1 MRRRICGLAA
11 VILLL
16 AAFSP
21 AGAHAATTKARRT
34 VDVGIQHVDPN
45 KVAELKLNRR
55 EASQEIRQASTATS
69 AAATETAAA
78 VTAASV
84 VGDEKF
90 WLAVDFQEGFLYLK
104 AYTLRAIGNNIEV
117 WVASDEDEVSTDTNF
132 PDGDC
137 RNGERTTI
145 TDEQVAYLV
154 DQFDNNILPK
164 ESETFS
170 VAPDRDGSDA
180 VLPGLVGLPDD
191 YYTGD
196 GDDTVV
202 LVDNVRDENFYDTNN
217 QNGFSYVAGFFSSS
231 YGQFLDRNA
240 MTIDAFDWLHR
251 TGDNPPHEPTSDLCT
266 SAPARPNLY
275 EGTFAHE
282 YQHLLLS
289 YVDPAETIWLNEG
302 LADWAQTLT
311 GYVDTSIPITD
322 LGYDSHVQCFLGW
335 LGVQTDVNPIPR
347 DGGPENSLNLWGDQN
362 DFEWEILCDYGAA
375 YSLMELLADRFG
387 TGFMGDLHQDA
398 ELQGFDSLDALLG
411 AAGSSLDARG
421 ILEQWAS
428 AVALDGVLDD
438 GAHLKGGAKGDFQV
452 STLDA
457 TINWD
462 TEQTYSTPGAPPNG
476 SDYVRLRNG
485 EGTYLTASQITRIA
499 FDGVNQLPPLPI
511 DWVVDPD
518 PPGQAGDPAL
528 YSTDADSRNSVIVR
542 EVEVPAG
549 SPELTF
555 DAAWDLETTFDFG
568 YAQITDDGGETY
580 TSLQCTDTVDDTD
593 PELGNVGPGYGHGF
607 NGFNDNPTFQ
617 PQTCDL
623 TPWAGQTVGLAYR
636 YFSDSNTHGDGF
648 WVDDVMID
656 DALISDGSTLEGWQS
671 ATEFNPV
678 EVEAYTVRL
687 IAYGNGNKAWIGQLS
702 LDEDMNGVL
711 SGGAMRKAIG
721 SKADV
726 VAAIV
731 TYHDSSEEVQQYA
744 PYSLRVNG
752 VVQPGG

>member
-11 VILLL
+11 VIVLLT
-16 AAFSP
+16 AFSP
-21 AGAHAATTKARRT
+21 ATGAHAATRRP
-34 VDVGIQHVDPN
+34 VDVGIQHVEAN
-45 KVAELKLNRR
+45 KAANLKLDRR
-55 EASQEIRQASTATS
+55 EARQETREAATATATS
-69 AAATETAAA
+69 AP
-78 VTAASV
+78 VTAQSA
-84 VGDEKF
+84 VGEEKT
-90 WLAVDFQEGFLYLK
+90 WLAADFVEGSLYFK
-104 AYTLRAIGNNIEV
+104 DYTLRAIGNNIEV
-117 WVASDEDEVSTDTNF
+117 WVASDEDDVSSDTNF

-137 RNGERTTI
+137 RNDERVTV

-170 VAPDRDGSDA
+170 VAPDRDGTNA

-217 QNGFSYVAGFFSSS
+217 SQGFSYVAGFFSSS
-231 YGQFLDRNA
+231 YGLYFDRNA

-251 TGDNPPHEPTSDLCT
+251 TGANPPHEPTTDLCT
-266 SAPARPNLY
+266 SAPARPFLY
-275 EGTFAHE
+275 ESVFAHE
-282 YQHLLLS
+282 YQHLLES
-289 YVDPAETIWLNEG
+289 YADPAETTWVNEG
-302 LADWAQTLT
+302 LSDWAQTLT
-311 GYVDTSIPITD
+311 GYVDPSVPITD
-322 LGYDSHVQCFLGW
+322 LGYDSHIQCFLGW

-375 YSLMELLADRFG
+375 YSMMELLDDRFG
-387 TGFMGDLHQDA
+387 DDFMGELHRDQ
-398 ELQGFDSLDALLG
+398 LTGFDSVESLTGGMSASELVDNW
-411 AAGSSLDARG
+411 AAMA
-421 ILEQWAS
+421 
-428 AVALDGVLDD
+428 ALDSVLDD
-438 GAHLKGGAKGDFQV
+438 GAHLKGGNKADFQV

-457 TINWD
+457 SINWD
-462 TEQTYSTPGAPPNG
+462 TIQTFSTPGAPPNG
-476 SDYVRLRNG
+476 SDFVRLRDG
-485 EGTYLTASQITRIA
+485 EGAYLGASDIDRIS
-499 FDGVNQLPPLPI
+499 FEGVNALPPLPI

-518 PPGQAGDPAL
+518 PPSQAGDPAL
-528 YSTDADSRNSVIVR
+528 YSTDADSANSVIVQ
-542 EVEVPAG
+542 EVDIPAG

-568 YAQITDDGGETY
+568 YAQITADGGETY

-593 PELGNVGPGYGHGF
+593 PELGNVGPGFGQGF
-607 NGFNDNPTFQ
+607 NGFNDAPTFQ

-623 TPWAGQTVGLAYR
+623 TPWAGQTVGLAFR

-656 DALISDGSTLEGWQS
+656 DTLISDGSTLDGWLSGTQ
-671 ATEFNPV
+671 FNPV
-678 EVEAYTVRL
+678 EVEGYTVRL
-687 IAYGNGNKAWIGQLS
+687 VAYGGGNKAWIGQLS

-711 SGGAMRKAIG
+711 TGGALRNAIG
-721 SKADV
+721 FTADV

-731 TYHDSSEEVQQYA
+731 TYHDRSEEVQQYA
-744 PYSLRVNG
+744 PYTLRVNG
-752 VVQPGG
+752 LVQPGG

>member
-1 MRRRICGLAA
+1 MRRRISGLGA

-16 AAFSP
+16 ALFTP
-21 AGAHAATTKARRT
+21 GTGAHAATERAKRT
-34 VDVGIQHVDPN
+34 VDVGVREVTAN
-45 KVAELKLNRR
+45 ETANLKLDAPAAR
-55 EASQEIRQASTATS
+55 QEIREAATATS
-69 AAATETAAA
+69 AP
-78 VTAASV
+78 VTAQST
-84 VGDEKF
+84 VGEEKF
-90 WLAVDFQEGFLYLK
+90 WLAIDFQEGALQLK

-117 WVASDEDEVSTDTNF
+117 WVASDEDEVSSGTDF

-170 VAPDRDGSDA
+170 VAPDRDGSEA
-180 VLPGLVGLPDD
+180 ALPGLVGLPAD

-231 YGQFLDRNA
+231 YGLYLDRNA

-251 TGDNPPHEPTSDLCT
+251 TGDNPPHEPTNDLCT

-289 YVDPAETIWLNEG
+289 YVDPAETTWLNEG

-375 YSLMELLADRFG
+375 YTMMELLADRFG
-387 TGFMGDLHQDA
+387 EGFMGDLHQDA
-398 ELQGFDSLDALLG
+398 EFQGFESLDALLD
-411 AAGSSLDARG
+411 AHGSSLDARG
-421 ILEQWAS
+421 LVDQWAS

-438 GAHLKGGAKGDFQV
+438 GAHLKGGTKSDFQV

-457 TINWD
+457 SINWD
-462 TEQTYSTPGAPPNG
+462 TIQTFSTAGAPPNG
-476 SDYVRLRNG
+476 SDYVRLRDG
-485 EGTYLTASQITRIA
+485 EGSYLASSQIERIA
-499 FDGVNQLPPLPI
+499 FDGVNLLPPLPI

-528 YSTDADSRNSVIVR
+528 YSTDADSRNSVIVQ
-542 EVEVPAG
+542 EVDVPAG

-555 DAAWDLETTFDFG
+555 DAAWDLETTFDFA
-568 YAQITDDGGETY
+568 YVQITDDGGETY
-580 TSLQCTDTVDDTD
+580 TSLECTDTVDDTD
-593 PELGNVGPGYGHGF
+593 PELGNVGPGFGHGF
-607 NGFNDNPTFQ
+607 NGFDDTPTFA
-617 PQTCDL
+617 PQACDL
-623 TPWAGQTVGLAYR
+623 TPWAGQNVGLAFR

-648 WVDDVMID
+648 WADDVMID
-656 DALISDGSTLEGWQS
+656 DTLISDGSTLEGWQS
-671 ATEFNPV
+671 STQFNNV
-678 EVEAYTVRL
+678 EVEGYTVRL
-687 IAYGNGNKAWIGQLS
+687 IAYGGGNKAWIGQVP
-702 LDEDMNGVL
+702 LDEDMNGIL
-711 SGGAMRKAIG
+711 TGGALRKAIG
-721 SKADV
+721 FQADV

-731 TYHDSSEEVQQYA
+731 TYHDSTELVQQYA

-752 VVQPGG
+752 VVQPGN

>member
-1 MRRRICGLAA
+1 MRRRIFGFAA
-11 VILLL
+11 AILLL
-16 AAFSP
+16 ATLAPSS
-21 AGAHAATTKARRT
+21 GAHAASKKVQRT
-34 VDVGIQHVDPN
+34 VDVDVLHVEAN
-45 KVAELKLNRR
+45 KAADLKLDRSEARSEIR
-55 EASQEIRQASTATS
+55 EASATAASATA
-69 AAATETAAA
+69 APETAAS
-78 VTAASV
+78 SV
-84 VGDEKF
+84 GEEKF
-90 WLAVDFQEGFLYLK
+90 WLAADFQEGFIYLK

-117 WVASDEDEVSTDTNF
+117 WVASDEDEVSTDTDF

-137 RNGERTTI
+137 RNGVRTTI

-180 VLPGLVGLPDD
+180 ALPGLVGLPDD

-196 GDDTVV
+196 GDDTVA
-202 LVDNVRDENFYDTNN
+202 LVDNVRDANFYDTNN

-231 YGQFLDRNA
+231 YGQFLDRNV

-251 TGDNPPHEPTSDLCT
+251 TGDNPPHEPTTDLCT

-322 LGYDSHVQCFLGW
+322 LGYDSHIQCFLGW

-375 YSLMELLADRFG
+375 YSMMELLADRFG
-387 TGFMGDLHQDA
+387 SEFMGDLHQDS
-398 ELQGFDSLDALLG
+398 ELQGFDSLDALLDLH
-411 AAGSSLDARG
+411 GSYLDVRE
-421 ILEQWAS
+421 IIDQWAS
-428 AVALDGVLDD
+428 AVALDGILDD
-438 GAHLKGGAKGDFQV
+438 GAHLKGGTQSDFQV
-452 STLDA
+452 ATLDA

-462 TEQTYSTPGAPPNG
+462 TAQTYSTAGAPPNG
-476 SDYVRLRNG
+476 SDYVRLRDG
-485 EGTYLTASQITRIA
+485 DGTYLSASEIERIA
-499 FDGVNQLPPLPI
+499 FDGVNHLPPLPI

-528 YSTDADSRNSVIVR
+528 YSTDADSRNSVIVQ
-542 EVEVPAG
+542 EVVVPAG
-549 SPELTF
+549 SPQLAF
-555 DAAWDLETTFDFG
+555 DAAWDLETTFDFA
-568 YAQITDDGGETY
+568 YAQITADGGETY

-593 PELGNVGPGYGHGF
+593 PELGNVGPGFGHGF
-607 NGFNDNPTFQ
+607 NGFDEDPAFQ

-623 TPWAGQTVGLAYR
+623 TPWAGQTVGLAFR

-656 DALISDGSTLEGWQS
+656 DALVSDGSTLAGWLS
-671 ATEFNPV
+671 ATQYNPV
-678 EVEAYTVRL
+678 DVEAYTVRL
-687 IAYGNGNKAWIGQLS
+687 IAYGDGNKAWIDSMS
-702 LDEDMNGVL
+702 LDEDFNGVL
-711 SGGAMRKAIG
+711 TGGALRTAIG
-721 SKADV
+721 TQADV

-731 TYHDSSEEVQQYA
+731 TYHDPSEEVQQYA

>member
-1 MRRRICGLAA
+1 M
-11 VILLL
+11 
-16 AAFSP
+16 
-21 AGAHAATTKARRT
+21 
-34 VDVGIQHVDPN
+34 
-45 KVAELKLNRR
+45 
-55 EASQEIRQASTATS
+55 
-69 AAATETAAA
+69 
-78 VTAASV
+78 
-84 VGDEKF
+84 
-90 WLAVDFQEGFLYLK
+90 
-104 AYTLRAIGNNIEV
+104 
-117 WVASDEDEVSTDTNF
+117 
-132 PDGDC
+132 
-137 RNGERTTI
+137 
-145 TDEQVAYLV
+145 
-154 DQFDNNILPK
+154 
-164 ESETFS
+164 
-170 VAPDRDGSDA
+170 
-180 VLPGLVGLPDD
+180 
-191 YYTGD
+191 
-196 GDDTVV
+196 

-217 QNGFSYVAGFFSSS
+217 QQGFSYVAGFFSSS

-251 TGDNPPHEPTSDLCT
+251 TGDNPPHEPTEDLCT

-275 EGTFAHE
+275 EGVFAHE

-289 YVDPAETIWLNEG
+289 YVDPAETTWLNEG

-362 DFEWEILCDYGAA
+362 DSSGRSSAT
-375 YSLMELLADRFG
+375 
-387 TGFMGDLHQDA
+387 TGPLT
-398 ELQGFDSLDALLG
+398 
-411 AAGSSLDARG
+411 
-421 ILEQWAS
+421 
-428 AVALDGVLDD
+428 VD
-438 GAHLKGGAKGDFQV
+438 GAPRRPIRRQGSWATCTRTPSSRASTASTRCWMRPAAASTPRDHRPVGLGGCAGRRAGRRSAPEGGAKADFQV

-462 TEQTYSTPGAPPNG
+462 TRQTLQHPRRSAE
-476 SDYVRLRNG
+476 RLRLRPAARRRGNV
-485 EGTYLTASQITRIA
+485 LTASQITRIA

-593 PELGNVGPGYGHGF
+593 PGLGNVGPGYGHGF
-607 NGFNDNPTFQ
+607 NGFDDNPTFQ

-623 TPWAGQTVGLAYR
+623 TPWAGQTVGLAFR

-656 DALISDGSTLEGWQS
+656 DTLISDGSTLEGWQS
-671 ATEFNPV
+671 ATQFNPV

-687 IAYGNGNKAWIGQLS
+687 IAYGNGNKAWIGQLP

-711 SGGAMRKAIG
+711 TGGALRKAIG
-721 SKADV
+721 SKAESWPQ
-726 VAAIV
+726 
-731 TYHDSSEEVQQYA
+731 SSRTTTRA
-744 PYSLRVNG
+744 RRCSSTRRTHCG
-752 VVQPGG
+752 

>member
-1 MRRRICGLAA
+1 MRRRIFGLAA
-11 VILLL
+11 AILVL
-16 AAFSP
+16 AALAP
-21 AGAHAATTKARRT
+21 VTGAHAAPKKVRRT
-34 VDVGIQHVDPN
+34 VDVDVRHVEAD
-45 KVAELKLNRR
+45 KASALKLDR
-55 EASQEIRQASTATS
+55 RQAKAEVRRATQSASATAG
-69 AAATETAAA
+69 A

-90 WLAVDFQEGFLYLK
+90 WLAVDFEGGFLYAK
-104 AYTLRAIGNNIEV
+104 AYTLRAIGDNIEV
-117 WVASDEDEVSTDTNF
+117 WVASDEDEVSTGTEF
-132 PDGDC
+132 PAGDC
-137 RNGERTTI
+137 RNDVRTVI
-145 TDEQVAYLV
+145 TDEQVNHLV

-164 ESETFS
+164 ESEAFS
-170 VAPDRDGSDA
+170 IAPARDGADA
-180 VLPGLVGLPDD
+180 ILDDILELPAD
-191 YYTGD
+191 YYAGD
-196 GDDTVV
+196 GDDTVA
-202 LVDNVRDENFYDTNN
+202 LIDNVRDDNFYDTDN

-231 YGQFLDRNA
+231 YGQFLDRNV

-251 TGDNPPHEPTSDLCT
+251 TGDNPPHEPTTDLCT

-289 YVDPAETIWLNEG
+289 YVDPAEATWVNEG

-311 GYVDTSIPITD
+311 GYVDPTTPITE

-347 DGGPENSLNLWGDQN
+347 DGGPENSLNLWGDQT

-375 YSLMELLADRFG
+375 YTMMELFADRFG
-387 TGFMGDLHQDA
+387 EGFMTDLHNDG
-398 ELQGFDSLDALLG
+398 EFQGFDSVDALLD
-411 AAGSSLDARG
+411 AHGSSLDARG
-421 ILEQWAS
+421 IIDQWA
-428 AVALDGVLDD
+428 AMVALDGILDD
-438 GAHLKGGAKGDFQV
+438 GARLKGGAKADFQV

-462 TEQTYSTPGAPPNG
+462 TIQTFSTPGAPPNG
-476 SDYVRLRNG
+476 SDYIRLRDG
-485 EGTYLTASQITRIA
+485 EGNFLSSSEVDRIA

-518 PPGQAGDPAL
+518 PPGQEGDPAL
-528 YSTDADSRNSVIVR
+528 YSTDADSRNSVIVQ
-542 EVEVPAG
+542 EVDVPAG

-555 DAAWDLETTFDFG
+555 DAAWDLETTFDFA
-568 YAQITDDGGETY
+568 YVQITDDGGETY
-580 TSLQCTDTVDDTD
+580 TSLECTDTVDDTD
-593 PELGNVGPGYGHGF
+593 PELGNVGPGFGHGF
-607 NGFNDNPTFQ
+607 NGFDDTPTFA

-623 TPWAGQTVGLAYR
+623 SAWAGQTVGLAFR

-648 WVDDVMID
+648 WADNVMID
-656 DALISDGSTLEGWQS
+656 DTLISDGSTLEGWQS

-687 IAYGNGNKAWIGQLS
+687 VAYGGGNKALIGEVS

-711 SGGAMRKAIG
+711 SGGALRKAIG
-721 SKADV
+721 QKADV

-731 TYHDSSEEVQQYA
+731 TYHDSTELVQQYA
-744 PYSLRVNG
+744 PYTLRVNG